1 VNVIQLIAVLGL
13 VLWAAGLT
21 LIAAHIVRGVNRG
34 EHL

>member
-1 VNVIQLIAVLGL
+1 VNGILLAAVLAV

-34 EHL
+34 DHW